1 MTVPENI
8 LLQKKAL
15 DGEKGKGRKE
25 EREVT
30 GGEGM
35 VGERPGPTDILA

>member
-1 MTVPENI
+1 MTVPEDI
-8 LLQKKAL
+8 LLQKKHWMWR
-15 DGEKGKGRKE
+15 KGRGRKE

-35 VGERPGPTDILA
+35 VGEKPGPTDILA